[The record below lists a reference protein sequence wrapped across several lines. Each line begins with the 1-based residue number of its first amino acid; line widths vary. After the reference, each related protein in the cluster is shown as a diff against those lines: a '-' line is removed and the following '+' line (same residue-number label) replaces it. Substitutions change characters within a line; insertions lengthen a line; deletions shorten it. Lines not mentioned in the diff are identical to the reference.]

1 MVLPDITLDGPIEAS
16 PRQFYFDDTNN
27 NPPNVDP
34 TLKANYTN
42 GSGNNSMILSN
53 LSKNYKVFPVDIRN
67 LVSSTNPSS
76 KHKLKEIAIGGKL
89 YLQVNNSFI

>member
-1 MVLPDITLDGPIEAS
+1 MVLPDIPLDGPIEAS

-27 NPPNVDP
+27 NPPDVDP
-34 TLKANYTN
+34 TLKASYTN
-42 GSGNNSMILSN
+42 GSGNNSMISTN
-53 LSKNYKVFPVDIRN
+53 LSKSYKVFPVNIQK

-76 KHKLKEIAIGGKL
+76 KHKLKEIDIGGKL